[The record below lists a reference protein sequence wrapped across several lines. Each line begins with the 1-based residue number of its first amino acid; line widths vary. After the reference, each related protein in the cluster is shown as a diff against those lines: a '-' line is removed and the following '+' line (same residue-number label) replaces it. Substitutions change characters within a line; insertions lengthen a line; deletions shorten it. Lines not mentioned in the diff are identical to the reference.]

1 MTIRSKMRKTRKD
14 RLMLKQHNGSF
25 SMNDSGIALV
35 MALII
40 TLVVFLLVASTLYVV
55 IQSTKMSG
63 TQKYYKT
70 ACEASDG
77 AVEIMKDAINA
88 FSYASGD
95 VPSLLSSSSCL
106 KGAVIVGG
114 PPCKI
119 TFNLPSSMSATFDAS
134 VTVTR
139 LYVTAMPGGTLEF
152 SSSRSFG
159 GKTAIYYRIQTNVF
173 GPKVSDGFGG
183 FTQQQNS
190 STCENSVVFR
200 QTV

>member
-1 MTIRSKMRKTRKD
+1 MSKRR
-14 RLMLKQHNGSF
+14 NGSF
-25 SMNDSGIALV
+25 SVNDRGIALV

-40 TLVVFLLVASTLYVV
+40 TLLVFLLVASTMYVV
-55 IQSTKMSG
+55 TQSMKMSG

-88 FSYASGD
+88 FSSASVVN

-106 KGAVIVGG
+106 QGAVIAGG

-139 LYVTAMPGGTLEF
+139 LYATAMPGGTLEF
-152 SSSRSFG
+152 ASSRSFG

-183 FTQQQNS
+183 FTQQPNS
-190 STCENSVVFR
+190 SACENSVVFR